1 MYLINP
7 QSTDISSPL
16 LLSMVKLLS
25 ILLLE
30 RYSIFCL
37 GDADGIPDLALALE
51 GVQVNSYS
59 KMGGDAEHS
68 GF

>member
-1 MYLINP
+1 MYLCNP

-16 LLSMVKLLS
+16 LLSMVNLLS
-25 ILLLE
+25 GLFLE

-37 GDADGIPDLALALE
+37 GDADGVPDLALALE
-51 GVQVNSYS
+51 GAGEFVF
-59 KMGGDAEHS
+59 KDGGDAEHS